1 MSRYD
6 NIDTRDLLER
16 LEELQAM
23 RDLISS
29 LADEY
34 KDAETD
40 EEREEIEGKLDSAK
54 DDFDKAEQ
62 EELAQLEELQ
72 SDIGETTFRDG
83 CQLIHPDNFTDA
95 MRELCEDIGDVP
107 RDLPHYIAI
116 DWDETAENLKVD
128 YSIVTFNGEDYLHR
142 E

>member
-16 LEELQAM
+16 LEELEAK
-23 RDLISS
+23 RDLLVS
-29 LADEY
+29 LADDL

-40 EEREEIEGKLDSAK
+40 EEREKIQGAIDDAES
-54 DDFDKAEQ
+54 DFDAEER
-62 EELAQLEELQ
+62 EEIGQLEELRD
-72 SDIGETTFRDG
+72 DIGETTFRDG
-83 CQLIHPDNFTDA
+83 CQLIHPRNFTDA

-107 RDLPHYIAI
+107 RDLPFYIAI
-116 DWDETAENLKVD
+116 DWEQTAENLKAD
-128 YSIVTFNGEDYLHR
+128 YSLATFQGQDYYWR

>member
-23 RDLISS
+23 RDLVSS
-29 LADEY
+29 LTDNL

-40 EEREEIEGKLDSAK
+40 AERKEIEDKLASAK
-54 DDFDKAEQ
+54 YDFDKAEQ
-62 EELAQLEELQ
+62 EELIQLEELQ
-72 SDIGETTFRDG
+72 SDIGESTFRDG

-95 MRELCEDIGDVP
+95 MRDLCEDIGDVP
-107 RDLPHYIAI
+107 KDIPCYIAI
-116 DWDETAENLKVD
+116 DWDQTAENLKVD
-128 YSIVTFNGEDYLHR
+128 YCTVTFQGEDYYWR